1 MLQRSPSRLESTL
14 GRRKE
19 TMRKSGTRET
29 PSIQSLGRGLSI
41 LEACALVSARGF
53 AVDDGEDVEELRCV
67 AAPIRDE
74 EGAIV
79 ASIGIS
85 APVTRFPTSRYTA
98 TARHVSD
105 AARKIGASLRV

>member
-1 MLQRSPSRLESTL
+1 L
-14 GRRKE
+14 
-19 TMRKSGTRET
+19 ET
-29 PSIQSLGRGLSI
+29 P
-41 LEACALVSARGF
+41 ARIGY
-53 AVDDGEDVEELRCV
+53 ASQIPLAPGIDARPSKRNNEEK
-67 AAPIRDE
+67 RDE

-85 APVTRFPTSRYTA
+85 APVTRFPTSRYTV